1 MLNAIINYSIKN
13 RMVVLLGT
21 FLLIGAG
28 VFSLL
33 HIPIDAV
40 PDITNNQVQII
51 TTSPSLAPQ
60 EVERFITYPIEQ
72 TMTTI
77 PQIAEMRSISR
88 FGLSV
93 VTLVFE
99 DDVDI
104 FWARQQINERL
115 VQAKESIPQG
125 VGTPYLAPVT
135 TGLGEIFQYTL
146 KIDPAYKQVYSLSQ
160 LRSIQD
166 WIIRKQLLGTKGVA
180 DVSSFGGF
188 VKQYEIAINID
199 RLNAMQVSI
208 QELMDAIEKNNQ
220 NGGGAYIVQDNNAFY
235 IRTEGLAK
243 NFQDIENAVVKQTS
257 SHIPVLIK
265 DVAVVKEGH
274 AIRFGAMTYN
284 NDGETVGGIVMMLK
298 GANSN
303 EVISNVKEKIKQI
316 EATLNP
322 GVHIEPYLDR
332 TQLVNRAINTVEK
345 NLIEGALIVLFILIL
360 FLGNWRAGLL
370 VASVIPLAM
379 FFALSMMQLFG
390 VSGNLMSLGAIDFG
404 LIVDGAVIIVE
415 AIMHYMF
422 SQQKNNQQ
430 VPLVYTE
437 EEMQK
442 AVSISASRMMNA
454 ATFGQIII
462 LIVYLPIFSLSG
474 IEGKMFKP
482 MAETVA
488 FAIVGA
494 LLLSITYVPMMS
506 AWVLSKTV
514 SNKEQLGDKMMKHI
528 ESKYVNLLSKTLQHK
543 KLVLVGA
550 AIALVGSAIIFTQMG
565 GEFLPTLEEGDFAV
579 ETRLPTGSSL
589 DETIKTAQQAAGLLK
604 AQFPEVKKVIA
615 KIGSSEIPT
624 DPMPVESCDLIIV
637 LNDKSTWTH
646 GATWQALAN
655 EMQQCLEVLPQASF
669 GFQQPIQMRFNELI
683 AGARQDVAI
692 KIFGED
698 LATLTD
704 LSKQIGSIIH
714 KVNGAEDIYI
724 EPMTGLPQL
733 VVAINRNAIAH
744 YGLQIEAVN
753 KTVATAFAGSIAGSI
768 YEGDQRYDISVRLD
782 TQNRNQLHQL
792 NNLYILNNQGQSIPL
807 KEVASIQIENGPNQ
821 IQREQAQRRIIVG
834 FNVRNRDVESIVK
847 ELQDKVSAKIKL
859 PSGYRIAYGGQFENL
874 IAAKKRLQIAV
885 PISLLLIFMLL
896 FAAFR
901 SAAQAGLIFTAI
913 PFAAIGGIIALIS
926 RGMPFSISAGIGF
939 IALFG
944 VAVLNGIVLIAEFNR
959 LKNNLELS
967 LMERI
972 IQGSKSRIRPVLMT
986 ASVAS
991 LGFLPMAL
999 SHTAGAEVQKPL
1011 ATVVIG
1017 GLLTSTLLT
1026 LFLLPVIYYL
1036 MENKIAKKTMLL
1048 ICLIGLLHPS
1058 SSSAQEHTIWK
1069 QCLQIGLHNNLQL
1082 QANKYEMLQAK
1093 SSAHA
1098 AIDFGRTNVQY
1109 MKGQYNSE
1117 SKQDNNISITQ
1128 TLAFPTT
1135 SIANYRALQQQTN
1148 VAAANFELSSYELHY
1163 KINLAFIKLLY
1174 LHSQIKLLYEQD
1186 SLYKKLSVLSE
1197 KRFKVG
1203 EATQLEWLLA
1213 QSKTKMNQS
1222 KIELQKGNLEQ
1233 SIVALKT
1240 LMNATLDLSLGNEDT
1255 LYALAISKQELATD
1269 HPLKELSF
1277 AKYQLSIAQKK
1288 AEQNRL
1294 APDVSIGYFNQT
1306 LIGSTISEP
1315 LVRIAGQ
1322 NDRFQ
1327 GMQVGIQIPL
1337 FFNAQQSKIKAA
1349 KWNMLS
1355 QEKNKEQTIL
1365 EINSALENA
1374 RAEYQKQLQQI
1385 RFYQQEALPQA
1396 NILLSQGNASYKA
1409 GEINYIAYLQIL
1421 DAALSI
1427 KNDYLQ
1433 NLHAYDEAIIQLAY
1447 WNGTNYQP

>member
-199 RLNAMQVSI
+199 RLNAMQVSM

-753 KTVATAFAGSIAGSI
+753 KTVATAFAGSVAGSI

-1069 QCLQIGLHNNLQL
+1069 QCLQMGLHNNLQL

-1135 SIANYRALQQQTN
+1135 SIANYRTLQQQTN

-1269 HPLKELSF
+1269 HPLKELSS

>member
-199 RLNAMQVSI
+199 RLNAMQVSM

-257 SHIPVLIK
+257 SHIPILIK

-753 KTVATAFAGSIAGSI
+753 KTVATAFAGSVAGSI

-847 ELQDKVSAKIKL
+847 ELQDKVSTKIKL

-1069 QCLQIGLHNNLQL
+1069 QCLQMGLHNNLQL
-1082 QANKYEMLQAK
+1082 QANKYEILQAT

-1148 VAAANFELSSYELHY
+1148 VAAANFDLSSYELHY

-1269 HPLKELSF
+1269 HPLKELSS

>member
-99 DDVDI
+99 DDIDI

-257 SHIPVLIK
+257 SHIPILIK

-669 GFQQPIQMRFNELI
+669 GFQQPIQLRFNELI

-753 KTVATAFAGSIAGSI
+753 KTVATAFAGSVAGSI

-1069 QCLQIGLHNNLQL
+1069 QCLQMGLHNNLQL

-1148 VAAANFELSSYELHY
+1148 VAAANFDLSSYELHY

>member
-13 RMVVLLGT
+13 SMVVLLGT

-77 PQIAEMRSISR
+77 PQISEMRSISR

-422 SQQKNNQQ
+422 SQQKNNQK

-442 AVSISASRMMNA
+442 AVSKSASRMMNA

-550 AIALVGSAIIFTQMG
+550 AIALVGSAIIFKQMG

-913 PFAAIGGIIALIS
+913 PFAAIGGIIALIC

-1294 APDVSIGYFNQT
+1294 EPDVSIGYFNQT

>member
-220 NGGGAYIVQDNNAFY
+220 NGGGAYIVQDNNALY

-753 KTVATAFAGSIAGSI
+753 KTVATAFAGSVAGSI

-1069 QCLQIGLHNNLQL
+1069 QCLQMGLHNNLQL

-1148 VAAANFELSSYELHY
+1148 VAAANFDLSSYELHY

-1222 KIELQKGNLEQ
+1222 KIELQKGNIEQ

>member
-28 VFSLL
+28 IFSLL

-93 VTLVFE
+93 VTIVFD

-104 FWARQQINERL
+104 FWARQQISERL
-115 VQAKESIPQG
+115 VQAKESIPKD

-146 KIDPAYKQVYSLSQ
+146 KVDPAYKQEYSLAQ

-180 DVSSFGGF
+180 DVSSFGGY

-243 NFQDIENAVVKQTS
+243 NFQDIENAVVKQTNG
-257 SHIPVLIK
+257 HIPILIK
-265 DVAVVKEGH
+265 DVAIVKEGH
-274 AIRFGAMTYN
+274 AIRFGAMTYDN
-284 NDGETVGGIVMMLK
+284 KGETVGGIVMMLK

-303 EVISNVKEKIKQI
+303 EVISNVKEKIKDI
-316 EATLNP
+316 EKTLNP
-322 GVHIEPYLDR
+322 GVHIDPYLDR

-422 SQQKNNQQ
+422 SQQKKNIA

-506 AWVLSKTV
+506 AWVLSKTLT
-514 SNKEQLGDKMMKHI
+514 NKEALGDKMMKHI
-528 ESKYVNLLSKTLQHK
+528 EYKYENLLSKTLQHK
-543 KLVLVGA
+543 KLVLLGA
-550 AIALVGSAIIFTQMG
+550 SIALIGSMIIFTQMG

-604 AQFPEVKKVIA
+604 TQFPEVKKVIA

-646 GATWQALAN
+646 GTTWQALAN

-692 KIFGED
+692 KIFGDD

-704 LSKQIGSIIH
+704 LSKQLGTIIR

-733 VVAINRNAIAH
+733 VVAINRNAIAQ
-744 YGLQIEAVN
+744 YGLQIDAVN
-753 KTVATAFAGSIAGSI
+753 KTVATAFAGSTAGSI
-768 YEGDQRYDISVRLD
+768 YEGDQRYDICVRLD

-807 KEVASIQIENGPNQ
+807 NEVATIKIENGPNQ

-847 ELQDKVSAKIKL
+847 ELQDKVNDEIKL

-874 IAAKKRLQIAV
+874 IAAKQRLQVAV

-901 SAAQAGLIFTAI
+901 SASQAGLIFTAI
-913 PFAAIGGIIALIS
+913 PFAAIGGIIALLS

-944 VAVLNGIVLIAEFNR
+944 VAVLNGIVLLTEMNKLAKETNFTIHEIIINATKTR
-959 LKNNLELS
+959 L
-967 LMERI
+967 
-972 IQGSKSRIRPVLMT
+972 RPILIT
-986 ASVAS
+986 AAVAS
-991 LGFLPMAL
+991 LGFIPMAI
-999 SHTAGAEVQKPL
+999 SSGAGAEVQKPL

-1017 GLLTSTLLT
+1017 GLLSATLLT
-1026 LFLLPVIYYL
+1026 LFVLPIFYQLFEKKRLGQTTMAIILCMIGLNATSLQAQQLTVKRPLAKLIEQAKLVSPTLKTTLAQQAYYDVLTKSSFDPAKLSLRGELGNVNSSLNDSKYAAEQVFDLPQVYQAQKKLYQSIRQGYDYQIVLDQKYIQHAVEQLYIQLQFQVARGGLLSQLDTIYVKQLAAVDARYKAGQDNGLEQINMQNWVSMHQQLMIKHQNEQHGLQKQFAILLQDSAMILPEEILNFEPKLMDTSVDAAHPLNLFWKQKLQSAIAETNIAKSKVLPQVALGYTNQSFRMTPNDQNRYNSVNLGLNVPLFRSGLKQKVKASQANETVIAQEKEKASIDLEMEIQKAWNHYQQSVDLYQHFQKNLLPNA
-1036 MENKIAKKTMLL
+1036 NKIAM
-1048 ICLIGLLHPS
+1048 
-1058 SSSAQEHTIWK
+1058 
-1069 QCLQIGLHNNLQL
+1069 
-1082 QANKYEMLQAK
+1082 
-1093 SSAHA
+1093 
-1098 AIDFGRTNVQY
+1098 
-1109 MKGQYNSE
+1109 
-1117 SKQDNNISITQ
+1117 
-1128 TLAFPTT
+1128 
-1135 SIANYRALQQQTN
+1135 IANVSFKEGQISYIEWSNSMTQVQSIKMQALETL
-1148 VAAANFELSSYELHY
+1148 ELF
-1163 KINLAFIKLLY
+1163 NL
-1174 LHSQIKLLYEQD
+1174 
-1186 SLYKKLSVLSE
+1186 
-1197 KRFKVG
+1197 
-1203 EATQLEWLLA
+1203 
-1213 QSKTKMNQS
+1213 NQS
-1222 KIELQKGNLEQ
+1222 
-1233 SIVALKT
+1233 T
-1240 LMNATLDLSLGNEDT
+1240 LN
-1255 LYALAISKQELATD
+1255 Y
-1269 HPLKELSF
+1269 
-1277 AKYQLSIAQKK
+1277 
-1288 AEQNRL
+1288 
-1294 APDVSIGYFNQT
+1294 
-1306 LIGSTISEP
+1306 
-1315 LVRIAGQ
+1315 
-1322 NDRFQ
+1322 
-1327 GMQVGIQIPL
+1327 
-1337 FFNAQQSKIKAA
+1337 
-1349 KWNMLS
+1349 
-1355 QEKNKEQTIL
+1355 
-1365 EINSALENA
+1365 
-1374 RAEYQKQLQQI
+1374 
-1385 RFYQQEALPQA
+1385 
-1396 NILLSQGNASYKA
+1396 LLSK
-1409 GEINYIAYLQIL
+1409 
-1421 DAALSI
+1421 
-1427 KNDYLQ
+1427 
-1433 NLHAYDEAIIQLAY
+1433 
-1447 WNGTNYQP
+1447 

>member
-28 VFSLL
+28 IFSLL

-93 VTLVFE
+93 VTIVFD

-104 FWARQQINERL
+104 FWARQQISERL
-115 VQAKESIPQG
+115 VQAKESIPKD

-146 KIDPAYKQVYSLSQ
+146 KVDPAYKQEYSLAQ

-180 DVSSFGGF
+180 DVSSFGGY

-243 NFQDIENAVVKQTS
+243 NFQDIENAVVKQTNG
-257 SHIPVLIK
+257 HIPILIK
-265 DVAVVKEGH
+265 DVAIVKEGH
-274 AIRFGAMTYN
+274 AIRFGAMTYDN
-284 NDGETVGGIVMMLK
+284 KGETVGGIVMMLK

-303 EVISNVKEKIKQI
+303 EVISNVKEKIKDI
-316 EATLNP
+316 EKTLNP
-322 GVHIEPYLDR
+322 GVHIDPYLDR

-422 SQQKNNQQ
+422 SQQKKNIA

-506 AWVLSKTV
+506 AWVLSKTLT
-514 SNKEQLGDKMMKHI
+514 NKEALGDKMMKHI
-528 ESKYVNLLSKTLQHK
+528 EYKYENLLSKTLQHK
-543 KLVLVGA
+543 KLVLLGA
-550 AIALVGSAIIFTQMG
+550 SIALIGSLIIFTQMG

-604 AQFPEVKKVIA
+604 TQFPEVKKVIA

-646 GATWQALAN
+646 GTTWQALAN

-692 KIFGED
+692 KIFGDD
-698 LATLTD
+698 LSTLTD
-704 LSKQIGSIIH
+704 LSKQLGTIIR

-733 VVAINRNAIAH
+733 VVAINRNAIAQ
-744 YGLQIEAVN
+744 YGLQIDAVN
-753 KTVATAFAGSIAGSI
+753 KTVATAFAGSTAGNI
-768 YEGDQRYDISVRLD
+768 YEGDQRYDICVRLD

-807 KEVASIQIENGPNQ
+807 NEVATIKIENGPNQ

-847 ELQDKVSAKIKL
+847 ELQDKVNDEIKL

-874 IAAKKRLQIAV
+874 IAAKQRLQVAV

-901 SAAQAGLIFTAI
+901 SASQAGLIFTAI
-913 PFAAIGGIIALIS
+913 PFAAIGGIIALLS

-959 LKNNLELS
+959 LKNNVELS
-967 LMERI
+967 LMDRI
-972 IQGSKSRIRPVLMT
+972 LQGSKSRIRPVLMT

-1036 MENKIAKKTMLL
+1036 MEKKIAQKTIILL
-1048 ICLIGLLHPS
+1048 CLIGLLHPLS
-1058 SSSAQEHTIWK
+1058 SKAQEQKTWNACIS
-1069 QCLQIGLHNNLQL
+1069 IGLKNNLQL
-1082 QANKYEMLQAK
+1082 QANQYDILQAK

-1098 AIDFGRTNVQY
+1098 AIDLGKTNVQY

-1128 TLAFPTT
+1128 SLSFPTT
-1135 SIANYRALQQQTN
+1135 SIANYRALQQQTK
-1148 VAAANFELSSYELHY
+1148 VATANYALTSYELHY
-1163 KINLAFIKLLY
+1163 KINLAFVKILY
-1174 LHSQIKLLYEQD
+1174 LNSQIKLLFEQD
-1186 SLYKKLSVLSE
+1186 SLYKKLSTLSE
-1197 KRFKVG
+1197 KRYKVG

-1222 KIELQKGNLEQ
+1222 KIELQKSNLEQ
-1233 SIVALKT
+1233 SVVELKT
-1240 LMNATLDLSLGNEDT
+1240 LMNATIDISIGNQDT
-1255 LYALAISKQELATD
+1255 LFALALQSQELST
-1269 HPLKELSF
+1269 HPLKGLSL

-1288 AEQNRL
+1288 AEQNKL
-1294 APDVSIGYFNQT
+1294 MPDVSIGYFNQT
-1306 LIGSTISEP
+1306 LIGTTISEP
-1315 LVRIAGQ
+1315 LARMAGQ

-1327 GMQVGIQIPL
+1327 GMQLGFQIPL

-1355 QEKNKEQTIL
+1355 QEKNKEQTDL
-1365 EINSALENA
+1365 EINSAISNA
-1374 RAEYQKQLQQI
+1374 RVEYQKQAQQI

-1396 NILLSQGNASYKA
+1396 SILLAQGNASYKA
-1409 GEINYIAYLQIL
+1409 GEINYTAYLQIL
-1421 DAALSI
+1421 ETALSI
-1427 KNDYLQ
+1427 KNEYLQ
-1433 NLHAYDEAIIQLAY
+1433 RLYNYDEAIIQLSY
-1447 WNGTNYQP
+1447 WSGTNYQP

>member
-257 SHIPVLIK
+257 SHIPILIK

-753 KTVATAFAGSIAGSI
+753 KTVATAFAGSVAGSI

-1082 QANKYEMLQAK
+1082 QANKYEILQAT

-1128 TLAFPTT
+1128 TFAFPTT

-1163 KINLAFIKLLY
+1163 KINLAFLKLLY

-1255 LYALAISKQELATD
+1255 LYALTISKQELATD
-1269 HPLKELSF
+1269 HPLKELSS

-1294 APDVSIGYFNQT
+1294 APDISIGYFNQT

-1427 KNDYLQ
+1427 KNNYLQ

>member
-99 DDVDI
+99 DDIDI

-257 SHIPVLIK
+257 SHIPILIK

-422 SQQKNNQQ
+422 SQQKNNQK

-669 GFQQPIQMRFNELI
+669 GFQQPIQLRFNELI

-1069 QCLQIGLHNNLQL
+1069 QCLQMGLHNNLQL

-1148 VAAANFELSSYELHY
+1148 VAAANFDLSSYELHY

-1269 HPLKELSF
+1269 HPLKELSS

>member
-28 VFSLL
+28 IFSLL

-93 VTLVFE
+93 VTIVFD

-104 FWARQQINERL
+104 FWARQQISERL
-115 VQAKESIPQG
+115 VQAKESIPKD

-146 KIDPAYKQVYSLSQ
+146 KVDPAYKQEYSLAQ

-180 DVSSFGGF
+180 DVSSFGGY

-257 SHIPVLIK
+257 GHIPILIK
-265 DVAVVKEGH
+265 DVAIVKEGH
-274 AIRFGAMTYN
+274 AIRFGAMTYDN
-284 NDGETVGGIVMMLK
+284 KGETVGGIVMMLK

-303 EVISNVKEKIKQI
+303 EVISNVKEKIKDI
-316 EATLNP
+316 EKTLNP
-322 GVHIEPYLDR
+322 GVHIDPYLDR

-422 SQQKNNQQ
+422 SQQKKNIA

-506 AWVLSKTV
+506 AWVLSKTLT
-514 SNKEQLGDKMMKHI
+514 NKEALGDKMMKHI
-528 ESKYVNLLSKTLQHK
+528 ERKYENLLSKTLQHK
-543 KLVLVGA
+543 KLILLGA
-550 AIALVGSAIIFTQMG
+550 SIALIGSLIIFTQMG

-604 AQFPEVKKVIA
+604 TQFPEVKKVIA

-646 GATWQALAN
+646 GTTWQALAN

-692 KIFGED
+692 KIFGDD
-698 LATLTD
+698 LSTLTD
-704 LSKQIGSIIH
+704 LSKQLGTIIR

-733 VVAINRNAIAH
+733 VVAINRNAIAQ
-744 YGLQIEAVN
+744 YGLQIDAVN
-753 KTVATAFAGSIAGSI
+753 KTVATAFAGSTAGSI
-768 YEGDQRYDISVRLD
+768 YEGDQRYDICVRLD

-807 KEVASIQIENGPNQ
+807 NEVATIKIENGPNQ

-847 ELQDKVSAKIKL
+847 ELQDKVNDEIKL

-874 IAAKKRLQIAV
+874 IAAKQRLQVAV

-901 SAAQAGLIFTAI
+901 SASQAGLIFTAI
-913 PFAAIGGIIALIS
+913 PFAAIGGIIALLS

-959 LKNNLELS
+959 LKNNVELS
-967 LMERI
+967 LMDRI
-972 IQGSKSRIRPVLMT
+972 LQGSKSRIRPVLMT

-1036 MENKIAKKTMLL
+1036 MEKKIAQKTIILL
-1048 ICLIGLLHPS
+1048 CLIGLLHPLS
-1058 SSSAQEHTIWK
+1058 SKAQEQKTWNACIS
-1069 QCLQIGLHNNLQL
+1069 IGLKNNLQL
-1082 QANKYEMLQAK
+1082 QANQYDILQAK

-1098 AIDFGRTNVQY
+1098 AIDLGKTNVQY

-1128 TLAFPTT
+1128 NLSFPTT
-1135 SIANYRALQQQTN
+1135 SIANYRALQQQTK
-1148 VAAANFELSSYELHY
+1148 VATANYALTSYELHY

-1174 LHSQIKLLYEQD
+1174 LNSQIKLLFEQD
-1186 SLYKKLSVLSE
+1186 SLYKKLSTLSE
-1197 KRFKVG
+1197 KRYKVG

-1222 KIELQKGNLEQ
+1222 KIELQKSNLEQ
-1233 SIVALKT
+1233 SVVELKT
-1240 LMNATLDLSLGNEDT
+1240 LMNATIEVSLGNQDTLFALALQSQELSTHPLKDLSL
-1255 LYALAISKQELATD
+1255 
-1269 HPLKELSF
+1269 

-1288 AEQNRL
+1288 AEQNKL
-1294 APDVSIGYFNQT
+1294 MPDVSIGYFNQT
-1306 LIGSTISEP
+1306 LIGTTISEP
-1315 LVRIAGQ
+1315 LARMAGQ

-1327 GMQVGIQIPL
+1327 GMQLGFQIPL

-1355 QEKNKEQTIL
+1355 QEKNKEQTDL
-1365 EINSALENA
+1365 EINSAISNA
-1374 RAEYQKQLQQI
+1374 RVEYQKQAQQI

-1396 NILLSQGNASYKA
+1396 SILLAQGNASYKA
-1409 GEINYIAYLQIL
+1409 GEINYTAYLQIL
-1421 DAALSI
+1421 ETALSI
-1427 KNDYLQ
+1427 KNEYLQ
-1433 NLHAYDEAIIQLAY
+1433 RLYNYDEAIIQLSY
-1447 WNGTNYQP
+1447 WSGTNYQP

>member
-208 QELMDAIEKNNQ
+208 QELIDAIEKNNQ

-257 SHIPVLIK
+257 SHIPILIK

-753 KTVATAFAGSIAGSI
+753 KTVATAFAGSVAGSI

-1058 SSSAQEHTIWK
+1058 SSSAQEQTIWK
-1069 QCLQIGLHNNLQL
+1069 QCLQMGLHNNLQL

-1213 QSKTKMNQS
+1213 HSKTKMNQS

-1255 LYALAISKQELATD
+1255 LYALTISNQELATD

>member
-146 KIDPAYKQVYSLSQ
+146 KIDPTYKQVYSLSQ

-199 RLNAMQVSI
+199 RLNAMQVSM

-422 SQQKNNQQ
+422 SQQKNNQK

-442 AVSISASRMMNA
+442 AVSKSASRMMNA

-753 KTVATAFAGSIAGSI
+753 KTVATAFAGSVAGSI

-1082 QANKYEMLQAK
+1082 QANKYEMLQAT

-1269 HPLKELSF
+1269 HPLKELSS

-1294 APDVSIGYFNQT
+1294 APDISIGYFNQT

>member
-28 VFSLL
+28 IFSLL

-93 VTLVFE
+93 VTIVFD

-104 FWARQQINERL
+104 FWARQQISERL
-115 VQAKESIPQG
+115 VQAKESIPKD

-146 KIDPAYKQVYSLSQ
+146 KVDPAYKQEYSLAQ

-180 DVSSFGGF
+180 DVSSFGGY

-257 SHIPVLIK
+257 GHIPILIK
-265 DVAVVKEGH
+265 DVAIVKEGH
-274 AIRFGAMTYN
+274 AIRFGAMTYDN
-284 NDGETVGGIVMMLK
+284 KGETVGGIVMMLK

-303 EVISNVKEKIKQI
+303 EVISNVKEKIKDI
-316 EATLNP
+316 EKTLNP
-322 GVHIEPYLDR
+322 GVHIDPYLDR

-422 SQQKNNQQ
+422 SQQKKNIA

-506 AWVLSKTV
+506 AWVLSKTLT
-514 SNKEQLGDKMMKHI
+514 NKEALGDKMMKHI
-528 ESKYVNLLSKTLQHK
+528 EYKYENLLSKTLQHK
-543 KLVLVGA
+543 KLVLLGA
-550 AIALVGSAIIFTQMG
+550 SIALIGSIIIFTQMG

-646 GATWQALAN
+646 ATTWQALAN

-692 KIFGED
+692 KIFGDD

-704 LSKQIGSIIH
+704 LSKQLGTIIR

-733 VVAINRNAIAH
+733 VVAINRNAIAQ
-744 YGLQIEAVN
+744 YGLQIDAVN
-753 KTVATAFAGSIAGSI
+753 KTVATAFAGSTAGSI
-768 YEGDQRYDISVRLD
+768 YEGDQRYDICVRLD

-807 KEVASIQIENGPNQ
+807 NEVATIKIENGPNQ

-847 ELQDKVSAKIKL
+847 ELQDKVNDEIKL

-874 IAAKKRLQIAV
+874 IAAKQRLQVAV

-901 SAAQAGLIFTAI
+901 SASQAGLIFTAI
-913 PFAAIGGIIALIS
+913 PFAAIGGIIALLS

-959 LKNNLELS
+959 LKNNVEMS
-967 LMERI
+967 LMDRI
-972 IQGSKSRIRPVLMT
+972 LQGSKSRIRPVLMT

-1036 MENKIAKKTMLL
+1036 MEKKIAQKTIILL
-1048 ICLIGLLHPS
+1048 CLIGLLHPLS
-1058 SSSAQEHTIWK
+1058 SKAQEQKTWNACIS
-1069 QCLQIGLHNNLQL
+1069 IGLKNNLQL
-1082 QANKYEMLQAK
+1082 QANQYDILQAK

-1098 AIDFGRTNVQY
+1098 AIDLGKTNVQY

-1128 TLAFPTT
+1128 SLSFPTT
-1135 SIANYRALQQQTN
+1135 SIANYRALQQQTK
-1148 VAAANFELSSYELHY
+1148 VATANYALTSYELHY
-1163 KINLAFIKLLY
+1163 KINLAFVKILY
-1174 LHSQIKLLYEQD
+1174 LNSQIKLLFEQD
-1186 SLYKKLSVLSE
+1186 SLYKKLSTLSE
-1197 KRFKVG
+1197 KRYKVG

-1222 KIELQKGNLEQ
+1222 KIELQKSNLEQ
-1233 SIVALKT
+1233 SVVELKT
-1240 LMNATLDLSLGNEDT
+1240 LMNATIEVSLGNQDT
-1255 LYALAISKQELATD
+1255 LFALALQSQELST
-1269 HPLKELSF
+1269 HPLKGLSL

-1288 AEQNRL
+1288 AEQNKL
-1294 APDVSIGYFNQT
+1294 MPDVSIGYFNQT
-1306 LIGSTISEP
+1306 LIGTNISEP
-1315 LVRIAGQ
+1315 LARIAGQ

-1327 GMQVGIQIPL
+1327 GMQLGFQIPL
-1337 FFNAQQSKIKAA
+1337 FFNAQQSRIKAA

-1355 QEKNKEQTIL
+1355 QEKNKEQTDL
-1365 EINSALENA
+1365 EINSAISNA
-1374 RAEYQKQLQQI
+1374 RVEYQKQAQQI

-1396 NILLSQGNASYKA
+1396 SILLAQGNVSYKA
-1409 GEINYIAYLQIL
+1409 GEINYTAYLQIL
-1421 DAALSI
+1421 ETALSI
-1427 KNDYLQ
+1427 KNEYLQ
-1433 NLHAYDEAIIQLAY
+1433 RLYNYDEAIIQLSY
-1447 WNGTNYQP
+1447 WSGTNYQP

>member
-199 RLNAMQVSI
+199 RLNAMQVSM

-257 SHIPVLIK
+257 SHIPILIK

-753 KTVATAFAGSIAGSI
+753 KTVATAFAGSVAGSI

-847 ELQDKVSAKIKL
+847 ELQDKVSTKIKL

-1069 QCLQIGLHNNLQL
+1069 QCLQMGLHNNLQL
-1082 QANKYEMLQAK
+1082 QANKYEILQAT

-1148 VAAANFELSSYELHY
+1148 VAAANFDLSSYELHY

>member
-199 RLNAMQVSI
+199 RLNAMQVSM

-257 SHIPVLIK
+257 SHIPILIK

-753 KTVATAFAGSIAGSI
+753 KTVATAFAGSVAGSI

-1069 QCLQIGLHNNLQL
+1069 QCLQMGLHNNLQL

-1148 VAAANFELSSYELHY
+1148 VAAANFDLSSYELHY

>member
-77 PQIAEMRSISR
+77 PQISEMRSISR

-422 SQQKNNQQ
+422 SQQKNNQK

-442 AVSISASRMMNA
+442 AVSKSASRMMNA

-550 AIALVGSAIIFTQMG
+550 AIALVGSAIIFKQMG

-1069 QCLQIGLHNNLQL
+1069 QCLQMGLHNNLQL

-1294 APDVSIGYFNQT
+1294 APDISIGYFNQT

>member
-257 SHIPVLIK
+257 SHIPILIK

-753 KTVATAFAGSIAGSI
+753 KTVATAFAGSVAGSI

-807 KEVASIQIENGPNQ
+807 KVVASIQIENGPNQ

-1082 QANKYEMLQAK
+1082 QANKYEILQAT

-1128 TLAFPTT
+1128 TFAFPTT

-1148 VAAANFELSSYELHY
+1148 VAAANFDLSSYELHY

-1186 SLYKKLSVLSE
+1186 SLYKKLSVISE

-1203 EATQLEWLLA
+1203 ETTQLEWLLA

>member
-146 KIDPAYKQVYSLSQ
+146 KVDPAYKQTYSLSQ

-199 RLNAMQVSI
+199 RLNAMQVSM

-220 NGGGAYIVQDNNAFY
+220 NGGGAYIVQDNSAFY

-257 SHIPVLIK
+257 SHIPILIK

-284 NDGETVGGIVMMLK
+284 NEGETVGGIVMMLK

-316 EATLNP
+316 EKTLNP
-322 GVHIEPYLDR
+322 GVHIDPYLDR

-379 FFALSMMQLFG
+379 FFALTMMQLFG

-437 EEMQK
+437 EAMQK

-528 ESKYVNLLSKTLQHK
+528 ESNYVNLLSKTLHHK
-543 KLVLVGA
+543 KLVLLGA
-550 AIALVGSAIIFTQMG
+550 AIALISSGIIFTQMG

-646 GATWQALAN
+646 GTTWQALAN

-704 LSKQIGSIIH
+704 LSKQIGNIIH

-733 VVAINRNAIAH
+733 VVAINRNAIAQ

-753 KTVATAFAGSIAGSI
+753 KTVATAFAGSIAGSV
-768 YEGDQRYDISVRLD
+768 YEGDQRYDICVRLD

-847 ELQDKVSAKIKL
+847 ELQDKVNAAIKL
-859 PSGYRIAYGGQFENL
+859 PSGYRIDYGGQFENL

-885 PISLLLIFMLL
+885 PISLLLIFILL

-913 PFAAIGGIIALIS
+913 PFAAIGGIIALLS

-959 LKNNLELS
+959 LKNNLELT

-1036 MENKIAKKTMLL
+1036 MEKKLAKKTMLL
-1048 ICLIGLLHPS
+1048 ICFVGLLHPS
-1058 SSSAQEHTIWK
+1058 SSSAQEHAIWK

-1082 QANKYEMLQAK
+1082 QANQYEILQAT

-1098 AIDFGRTNVQY
+1098 AIDFGKTTVQY

-1117 SKQDNNISITQ
+1117 SKQDNNITITQ

-1148 VAAANFELSSYELHY
+1148 VAAANFKLSSYELHY
-1163 KINLAFIKLLY
+1163 KINLAFVKLLY

-1186 SLYKKLSVLSE
+1186 SLYKKLSVISE

-1222 KIELQKGNLEQ
+1222 KIELQKSNFEQ
-1233 SIVALKT
+1233 SIVELKT
-1240 LMNATLDLSLGNEDT
+1240 LMNATLDLSLGNQDT
-1255 LYALAISKQELATD
+1255 LHALALSTQEVLAN
-1269 HPLKELSF
+1269 HPLKELSS

-1306 LIGSTISEP
+1306 LIGSAISEP
-1315 LVRIAGQ
+1315 LARIAGQ

-1365 EINSALENA
+1365 EINSAVTNA
-1374 RAEYQKQLQQI
+1374 QAEYQKQLQQI

-1396 NILLSQGNASYKA
+1396 SMLLSQGNASYKA

-1421 DAALSI
+1421 DAALTI
-1427 KNDYLQ
+1427 RNEYLQ
-1433 NLHAYDEAIIQLAY
+1433 NLYKYDEAVIQLGY

>member
-199 RLNAMQVSI
+199 RLNAMQVSM

-753 KTVATAFAGSIAGSI
+753 KTVATAFAGSVAGSI

-1036 MENKIAKKTMLL
+1036 MEKKKANKTMLL

-1069 QCLQIGLHNNLQL
+1069 QCLQMGLHNNLQL

-1148 VAAANFELSSYELHY
+1148 VAAANFDLSNYELHY

-1255 LYALAISKQELATD
+1255 LYALTISKQELATD

-1294 APDVSIGYFNQT
+1294 APDISIGYFNQT

>member
-257 SHIPVLIK
+257 SHIPILIK

-753 KTVATAFAGSIAGSI
+753 KTVATAFAGSVAGSI

-1069 QCLQIGLHNNLQL
+1069 QCLQMGLHNNLQL
-1082 QANKYEMLQAK
+1082 QANKYEILQAT

-1148 VAAANFELSSYELHY
+1148 VAAANFDLSSYELHY

>member
-208 QELMDAIEKNNQ
+208 QELIDAIEKNNQ

-257 SHIPVLIK
+257 SHIPILIK

-422 SQQKNNQQ
+422 SQQKNNQK
-430 VPLVYTE
+430 VPIVYTE
-437 EEMQK
+437 EEIQK

-669 GFQQPIQMRFNELI
+669 GFQQPIQLRFNELI

-1148 VAAANFELSSYELHY
+1148 VAAANFDLSSYELHY

-1269 HPLKELSF
+1269 HPLKELSS